1 MQNFINYK
9 NSKIAYSDVG
19 KGSAV
24 VLLHGFLENS
34 TMWKDIVFELSK
46 RNRVICIDLLGHGNT
61 DYIGYV
67 HSMDDM
73 AEAVKE
79 VLNNLRIRRSIFIG
93 HSMGGYVALA
103 FAEKY
108 LKNVKGLCLLN
119 STAQADNEERKEL
132 RKRACDMAQK
142 NYEPLIKMSIT
153 NLFFEN
159 NRLELIEEVE
169 QVKNEALKVSVRGYI
184 AANEGMCL
192 RDNKEAVLKSIE
204 KRLIVLGKKDP
215 VLNYELIID
224 EAKRTNTPLV
234 ELPNGHMSHLEDKD
248 ETIKI
253 LRAFVK

>member
-19 KGSAV
+19 KGSAI

-61 DYIGYV
+61 ECIGYV

-79 VLNNLRIRRSIFIG
+79 VLNSLRIRRSIFIG

-142 NYEPLIKMSIT
+142 NHEPLIKMSIT
-153 NLFFEN
+153 NLFSEN
-159 NRLELIEEVE
+159 KRLELIEEIE

-184 AANEGMCL
+184 AANEGMRL
-192 RDNKEAVLKSIE
+192 RGNKEVVLKSIE

-215 VLNYELIID
+215 VLNYESIID

-234 ELPNGHMSHLEDKD
+234 ELPNGHMSYLEDKD